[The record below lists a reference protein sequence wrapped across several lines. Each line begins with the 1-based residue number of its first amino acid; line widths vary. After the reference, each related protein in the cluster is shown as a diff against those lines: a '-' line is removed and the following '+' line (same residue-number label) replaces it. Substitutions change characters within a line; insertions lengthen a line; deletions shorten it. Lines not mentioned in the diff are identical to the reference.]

1 MECLRDGALNR
12 AWLFTPQRES
22 QGGGRMQ
29 VLRNLFFSGG
39 FMPHGYCYLWTPG
52 LIGLHV
58 VSDSLIALSYL
69 SIPITLVHFTRK
81 RRDIPFSWMFLCFG
95 AFIVA
100 CGGTHMMEIWTVW
113 VPTYWLAGMVKA
125 VTACLS
131 VATAILLIRFTPL
144 VLALPGSRW
153 LLELN
158 EKLTAEVEQRTQAES
173 GLRHVAEECELRVVE
188 RTAEMTATN
197 QSLRESEERYR
208 TLVEHAPEAIVV
220 LDLDLHRF
228 VDLNKNAERLFGMS
242 REQLLRVGPA
252 EVSPVL
258 QPDQRP
264 SAEAAI
270 EEIQMTAQSGSPRFA
285 WTHCNAAG
293 EEIPCEISLVRL
305 PSSGR
310 NLVRGSIV
318 DISERK
324 QAEAEIR
331 KLNADL
337 ERRVLERTAQLETA
351 NHDLESFTYSV
362 SHDLRAPLRHVDGFS
377 RILLEEYGPQLPAG
391 AFRHLER
398 MRKATLRMGNLIDDM
413 LNLAHV
419 GRSSLAMRLTDL
431 NGLVAET
438 ISGLEADTG
447 GRAVDWR
454 VGRLSPVECDPGL
467 MRQVFSNLLTNALKF
482 TGHRERAVVEIGE
495 VCTSGQAVIFVR
507 DNGVGFDQRYADK
520 LFQVFQRLHREE
532 EFEGSGVGL
541 AIVHRI
547 LQKHGGSIRAE
558 SQPQKGAAFFFSV
571 RRPIPSQFAPVAI
584 LGGAA

>member
-1 MECLRDGALNR
+1 
-12 AWLFTPQRES
+12 
-22 QGGGRMQ
+22 MQ

-39 FMPHGYCYLWTPG
+39 FMPHGYCYLWSPT

-58 VSDSLIALSYL
+58 VSDFLIALSYL
-69 SIPITLVHFTRK
+69 SIPVTLMHFIGK

-100 CGGTHMMEIWTVW
+100 CGGTHLMEIWTVW
-113 VPTYWLAGMVKA
+113 FPSYWLAGMVKA

-153 LLELN
+153 LLDLN

-173 GLRHVAEECELRVVE
+173 GLRRVAEECELRVAE
-188 RTAEMTATN
+188 RTAELTATN
-197 QSLRESEERYR
+197 QSLRESEQRYR

-270 EEIQMTAQSGSPRFA
+270 EEIQMTAQGGSPRFA

-391 AFRHLER
+391 ALRHLER
-398 MRKATLRMGNLIDDM
+398 MRKATLHMGNLIDDM

-438 ISGLEADTG
+438 ITGLEADTG

-482 TGHRERAVVEIGE
+482 TRHRERAVVEVGE
-495 VCTSGQAVIFVR
+495 VCASGQPVIFVR
-507 DNGVGFDQRYADK
+507 DNGVGFDLRYADK

-571 RRPIPSQFAPVAI
+571 RRPIHSQFAPVAI